1 MLFRSEIIA
10 AAIFTAEYA
19 LRLWSAPDH
28 TPYHGMSP
36 AAARWAFAH
45 TPLAI
50 VDLMCVL
57 PVWLALFVPEDF
69 RVLLL
74 LRLLRF
80 FKLARYSPGMRS
92 LVAALEAEKKALM
105 ATSVVLLGLMLISA
119 AAMHLFEH
127 DAQPAQFGSIP
138 KAMWWAIVTLTTVG
152 YGDVVPITLGGRVV
166 AGLTMLAEIGRAHV

>member
-1 MLFRSEIIA
+1 
-10 AAIFTAEYA
+10 
-19 LRLWSAPDH
+19 
-28 TPYHGMSP
+28 MSP

-127 DAQPAQFGSIP
+127 DAQPVQF
-138 KAMWWAIVTLTTVG
+138 
-152 YGDVVPITLGGRVV
+152 
-166 AGLTMLAEIGRAHV
+166 EIGRAHV